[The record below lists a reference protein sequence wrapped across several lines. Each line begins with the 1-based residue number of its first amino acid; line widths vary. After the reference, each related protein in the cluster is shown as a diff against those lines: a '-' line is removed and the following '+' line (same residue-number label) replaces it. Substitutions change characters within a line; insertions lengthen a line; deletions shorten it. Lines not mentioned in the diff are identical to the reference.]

1 MAAPFAPGRQRTL
14 AWGKAFEIALMG
26 VKVRLGR
33 SLITAASI
41 ALACAFLAFTL
52 SGRHLLHALLNLN
65 DPDVNFR
72 LQRRGID
79 LEDQGAGLAAREI
92 WLLGTSLVVCLVGVT
107 IALLMSVTERIKEIG
122 TIKCLGALDSF
133 VIRMFLIEAFML
145 GTISSTAGAAGG
157 LLGTILLH
165 AGVYGGVVWRVAPWG
180 ALLRDGA
187 LTILAGSALSILAAV
202 YPTRLAA
209 RMQPV
214 EAMRRE
220 A

>member
-1 MAAPFAPGRQRTL
+1 MASAFEPGRQRSL
-14 AWGKAFEIALMG
+14 PWRKAFEIALMG
-26 VKVRLGR
+26 LRVRLGR

-41 ALACAFLAFTL
+41 ALATAFLAFTL
-52 SGRHLLHALLNLN
+52 AGRDLLHALIALN
-65 DPDVNFR
+65 DPEVNFR

-79 LEDQGAGLAAREI
+79 LEDLGAGLAAREY

-107 IALLMSVTERIKEIG
+107 IALQMSVMERIKEIG

-133 VIRMFLIEAFML
+133 VIRMFLIEALLL
-145 GTISSTAGAAGG
+145 GTLSSIVGGAGG
-157 LLGTILLH
+157 LASSALMH
-165 AGVYGGVVWRVAPWG
+165 AGVYGTVTWSVAPWTG
-180 ALLRDGA
+180 LGVDGM
-187 LTILAGSALSILAAV
+187 LTMIAGSGLSILAAL

>member
-1 MAAPFAPGRQRTL
+1 MPSAFTPGRQHGLPWR
-14 AWGKAFEIALMG
+14 KAFEIALMG
-26 VKVRLGR
+26 VRVRLGR

-52 SGRHLLHALLNLN
+52 AGKDLLHALIALN
-65 DPDVNFR
+65 DPEVNFR

-79 LEDQGAGLAAREI
+79 LEDQGAGLAAREM
-92 WLLGTSLVVCLVGVT
+92 WLIGTSLVVCLVGVT

-133 VIRMFLIEAFML
+133 VIRMFLIEAFLL
-145 GTISSTAGAAGG
+145 GTISSAAGAAAG
-157 LLGTILLH
+157 LFASGLLH
-165 AGVYGGVVWRVAPWG
+165 AGVFGAAAWRVAPWEG
-180 ALLRDGA
+180 LAMDGV
-187 LTILAGSALSILAAV
+187 LTVVAGSGLSIIAAV

>member
-1 MAAPFAPGRQRTL
+1 MASAFTPGRQRSL
-14 AWGKAFEIALMG
+14 SWPKALEIALMG
-26 VKVRLGR
+26 LKVRLGR
-33 SLITAASI
+33 SVITAVSI

-52 SGRHLLHALLNLN
+52 AGRDLLHALIALK
-65 DPDVNFR
+65 DPDVDFR

-79 LEDQGAGLAAREI
+79 LELGAAAQAARET
-92 WLLGTSLVVCLVGVT
+92 WLLGTSLVVCFVGVT

-133 VIRMFLIEAFML
+133 VIRMFLIEALLL
-145 GTISSTAGAAGG
+145 GSISSCIGSLAGLAASG
-157 LLGTILLH
+157 LMHL
-165 AGVYGGVVWRVAPWG
+165 GVYGAAAWRVASW
-180 ALLRDGA
+180 RDLAADG
-187 LTILAGSALSILAAV
+187 LITVVAGSVISILAAL

-220 A
+220 S